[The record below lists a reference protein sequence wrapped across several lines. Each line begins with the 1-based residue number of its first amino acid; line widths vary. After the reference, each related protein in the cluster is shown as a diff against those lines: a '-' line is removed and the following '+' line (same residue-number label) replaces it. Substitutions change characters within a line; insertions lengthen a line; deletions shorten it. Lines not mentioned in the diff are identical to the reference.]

1 MNFNARGDSGQL
13 SYLTRT
19 SLATLQDLEHTLLYV
34 IESLSTIPQ
43 QQLLVIADVAE
54 LFGVSQQPV
63 IRFLK

>member
-54 LFGVSQQPV
+54 LFGLSQQPV